1 MTGASGKTEAR
12 VTELDGLR
20 GVLAWTV
27 VASHIL
33 LVSGW
38 YDPLVRR
45 FEVLGDVPESAV
57 DVFMILSGF
66 AITHVLILRPR
77 LDTYVVRRA
86 CRIIPAY
93 YVALTLGILFN
104 NMAAD
109 NLRRLPPG
117 TIGAG
122 YVPIFEVGDARMWLD
137 APLHFLFL
145 HGLIPTTLLP
155 ALPYTLLG
163 VAWSLSLEFQF
174 YVIAPALIG
183 LCRRWRW
190 ILGLVIVAV
199 LVATLFAGKM
209 MALFSNAFLPAKAL
223 FFLVGA
229 LSYFAL
235 ERRGSGV
242 RAWILCLSLNTA
254 LCAFWWF
261 GTGRHYEALLG
272 PFIWAVMIVA
282 IRFNYLGPL
291 RTFLNSRP
299 LQFLGRISYST
310 YLFHAPVIFL
320 LQAAIWRWLNPSS
333 TRGLL
338 FWTTSIGIPAIFLVS
353 WLSWRGIEQPFQRL
367 GRRYAHGKPG

>member
-45 FEVLGDVPESAV
+45 FPILADVPESAV

-66 AITHVLILRPR
+66 AITHVLMLRPR

-122 YVPIFEVGDARMWLD
+122 YVPIFEIGDARMWLD

-183 LCRRWRW
+183 L
-190 ILGLVIVAV
+190 
-199 LVATLFAGKM
+199 
-209 MALFSNAFLPAKAL
+209 
-223 FFLVGA
+223 
-229 LSYFAL
+229 
-235 ERRGSGV
+235 
-242 RAWILCLSLNTA
+242 
-254 LCAFWWF
+254 
-261 GTGRHYEALLG
+261 
-272 PFIWAVMIVA
+272 
-282 IRFNYLGPL
+282 
-291 RTFLNSRP
+291 
-299 LQFLGRISYST
+299 
-310 YLFHAPVIFL
+310 
-320 LQAAIWRWLNPSS
+320 
-333 TRGLL
+333 
-338 FWTTSIGIPAIFLVS
+338 
-353 WLSWRGIEQPFQRL
+353 
-367 GRRYAHGKPG
+367 

>member
-1 MTGASGKTEAR
+1 MIGASGRAEAR

-45 FEVLGDVPESAV
+45 FPIIGDVPESAV

-66 AITHVLILRPR
+66 AITHVLMMRPR
-77 LDTYVVRRA
+77 LDTYFVRRA
-86 CRIIPAY
+86 CRIVPAY
-93 YVALTLGILFN
+93 YIALLLGILLN
-104 NMAAD
+104 NVAAD

-122 YVPIFEVGDARMWLD
+122 YVPIFEIGSARMWLD

-145 HGLIPTTLLP
+145 HGLVPTALLP

-174 YVIAPALIG
+174 YLIAPAIIT

-190 ILGLVIVAV
+190 ILGVLILAV
-199 LVATLFAGKM
+199 LTTTLCAGRM
-209 MALFSNAFLPAKAL
+209 MAVFSNAFLPPKAL

-229 LSYFAL
+229 LSLFAI
-235 ERRGSGV
+235 ERRGSRIRG
-242 RAWILCLSLNTA
+242 WILCLSLNTA
-254 LCAFWWF
+254 LCLFWWL
-261 GTGRHYEALLG
+261 GTGRFYEAILG
-272 PFIWAVMIVA
+272 PFIWAVVIIAV
-282 IRFNYLGPL
+282 RFDCLGFL
-291 RTFLNSRP
+291 RAFLNSRL
-299 LQFLGRISYST
+299 LQLLGRISYST

-320 LQAAIWRWLNPSS
+320 LQAMIWRWLNPSATQS
-333 TRGLL
+333 LL
-338 FWTTSIGIPAIFLVS
+338 CWTAFIGIPAIFVVS
-353 WLSWRGIEQPFQRL
+353 WISWQGIERPFQRL
-367 GRRYAHGKPG
+367 GRRYGHGPG